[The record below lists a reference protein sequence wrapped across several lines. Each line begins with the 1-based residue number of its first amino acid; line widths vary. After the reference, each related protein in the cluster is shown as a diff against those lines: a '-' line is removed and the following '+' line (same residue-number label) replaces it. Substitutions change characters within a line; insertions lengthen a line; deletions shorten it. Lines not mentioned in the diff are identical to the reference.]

1 MPGGSIQYF
10 PWAGSQGTR
19 LQDGGHGNH
28 PVPPRPGVGGGQQRW
43 GPRGVT
49 ALVQGGGRGWRGT
62 GRHVTSTERRPKYK
76 LSERRRAG
84 EQLGEAG
91 GSGQGRGRAGRG
103 LHTAPQ
109 MTVSTTKVFSKW
121 RMALQLL
128 APRLLIPGKKKRNPH
143 EACVLA

>member
-1 MPGGSIQYF
+1 MPRGSIQYF

-19 LQDGGHGNH
+19 LQDGGHRNH
-28 PVPPRPGVGGGQQRW
+28 PVPPRPGAGGGQQRW
-43 GPRGVT
+43 GPREVT

-84 EQLGEAG
+84 EQPGEAG